1 VQPNPESNDP
11 QSPSPDSKSAELV
24 LVKKHQRW
32 VFRYRPGEEAAV
44 LRWLADTARDP
55 ACDFDWFDAAVL
67 SHQMGSQMH
76 QQLKDM
82 MPG

>member
-1 VQPNPESNDP
+1 MQSNSD
-11 QSPSPDSKSAELV
+11 SHNAKDPSPTSKPAELV

-32 VFRYRPGEEAAV
+32 VFRYRPGEEASV

-55 ACDFDWFDAAVL
+55 SCDFDWFDAAVL